1 MQGRRILTPANN
13 FSLSAGLSSHL
24 IAPQQLPD
32 CLRLGENL
40 GRRPSAAGCNS
51 YYVNL
56 FLSLLVRPRKAR
68 EAGVSQ
74 FIGRLLDFSRPH
86 LLKSMD
92 VKLG

>member
-56 FLSLLVRPRKAR
+56 FYRFSCVLGRRARRGSHNSLATYSTSADLTC
-68 EAGVSQ
+68 
-74 FIGRLLDFSRPH
+74 
-86 LLKSMD
+86 
-92 VKLG
+92 